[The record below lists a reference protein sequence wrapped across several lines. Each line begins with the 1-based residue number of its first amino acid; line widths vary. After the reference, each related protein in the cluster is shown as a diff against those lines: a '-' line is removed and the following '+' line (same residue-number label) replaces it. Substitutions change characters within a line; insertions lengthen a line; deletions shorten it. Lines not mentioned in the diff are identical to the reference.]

1 MLRKSQDITAMTLNS
16 DNTNLV
22 VSTSDG
28 QLLVFTDPAV
38 SAFSVCLQNSLLILI
53 YYCYYYFL
61 SQCILRFMCGKT
73 NLCWFEILMM
83 SIKRVSVLCLFF
95 FDVMFG

>member
-28 QLLVFTDPAV
+28 QLLVFTDPA
-38 SAFSVCLQNSLLILI
+38 L
-53 YYCYYYFL
+53 
-61 SQCILRFMCGKT
+61 
-73 NLCWFEILMM
+73 
-83 SIKRVSVLCLFF
+83 SIKVVDQMLRLGWEGGGLT
-95 FDVMFG
+95 GYL